1 MRLSRQDRRIISQK
15 LAFASKIES
24 ASHMAH
30 DTGPTAEKLDSRHLG
45 DPGTPDFQVERYPF
59 YLLNRTVGRYN
70 TLIEQQL
77 RTIGLDVPY
86 WRVLMILGETM
97 PLGVNRIAE
106 AAVINLSTMMRI
118 IQRMERDRLVRSAP
132 SRGDARVTE
141 VALTAEGKKKLAEAR
156 AITAP
161 IYATVIA

>member
-1 MRLSRQDRRIISQK
+1 MVRKTISQVDK
-15 LAFASKIES
+15 Q
-24 ASHMAH
+24 
-30 DTGPTAEKLDSRHLG
+30 DSRHLG
-45 DPGTPDFQVERYPF
+45 DPGTADFQVERYPF

-70 TLIEQQL
+70 GLIESRL

-132 SRGDARVTE
+132 SRSDARVTE
-141 VALTAEGKKKLAEAR
+141 VSLTAAGKKKLAEAR

-161 IYATVIA
+161 IYATVIDGFSERDFDRLTALLSKLYDNLDKLR